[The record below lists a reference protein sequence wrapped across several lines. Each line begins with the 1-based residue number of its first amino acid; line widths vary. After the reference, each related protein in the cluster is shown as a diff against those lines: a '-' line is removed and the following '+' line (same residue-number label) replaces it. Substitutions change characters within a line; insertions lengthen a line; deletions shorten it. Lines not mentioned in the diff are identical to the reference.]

1 EVSLRCGFKDVN
13 YFCRVFKNRTGRTP
27 TDYRASI

>member
-1 EVSLRCGFKDVN
+1 

-27 TDYRASI
+27 TEYRGSI